1 MTDADL
7 RAPFPW
13 FGGKSRAVKLV
24 WPRLGEVTNYVEP
37 FFGSGAM
44 LLGSPRIHR
53 METVN
58 DRDGFVAN
66 FWRALAADPEA
77 VAHWADQPVVENDLH
92 ARHSW
97 LVSQVGELVPRLEGD
112 PDYYDAKI
120 AGWWVWG
127 LCCWISGGWCAGK
140 GPWRVV
146 DGQLVKGTT
155 GQGVR
160 RKIPHLGDTGR
171 GVNRQM
177 PHLGCGEGVNRISLD
192 GGLVNYL
199 CGLANRIRR
208 VRVCCG
214 DWRRVLGPAPTTCL
228 GLTAVF
234 LDPPYSRSERDAN
247 IYRVEA
253 DIATDVRTWAAEHGQ
268 DPQLRIALCGYDTEH
283 ADLESIGWEVVR
295 WSAHGGYCGPAG
307 NGRASTNRHRERIWF
322 SPSCIQPKPERQLEL
337 W

>member
-1 MTDADL
+1 MIEATDDL

-24 WPRLGEVTNYVEP
+24 WPRLGEVDNYVEP

-44 LLGSPRIHR
+44 LLGSPRTHQ

-58 DRDGFVAN
+58 DRDGFIAN
-66 FWRALAADPEA
+66 FWRALAANPEA
-77 VAHWADQPVVENDLH
+77 VAHWADQPVSENDLH
-92 ARHSW
+92 SRHSW
-97 LVSQVGELVPRLEGD
+97 LVSQVEGLVPQLEGD

-127 LCCWISGGWCAGK
+127 ISCWIGGGWCAGK

-146 DGQLVKGTT
+146 NRRLIKGDAGQ
-155 GQGVR
+155 
-160 RKIPHLGDTGR
+160 
-171 GVNRQM
+171 GVNRQL
-177 PHLGCGEGVNRISLD
+177 PHLGGAGRGVIRIGQD
-192 GGLVNYL
+192 GGLVGYL
-199 CGLANRIRR
+199 RRLADRLRW

-214 DWRRVLGPAPTTCL
+214 DWRRVLGPTPTTRL

-234 LDPPYSRSERDAN
+234 LDPPYSRNERDAN

-253 DIATDVRTWAAEHGQ
+253 DIAADVRTWAAEHGQ
-268 DPQLRIALCGYDTEH
+268 DPLLRIALCGYDTEH
-283 ADLESIGWEVVR
+283 VELESIGWEVVR
-295 WSAHGGYCGPAG
+295 WSARGGYLGPAG
-307 NGRASTNRHRERIWF
+307 DGRASTNRHRERIWF
-322 SPSCIQPKPERQLEL
+322 SPGCIRPESERQLEL

>member
-13 FGGKSRAVKLV
+13 FGGKSRAVELV
-24 WPRLGEVTNYVEP
+24 WPRLGEVDNYVEP

-58 DRDGFVAN
+58 DRDGFIAN
-66 FWRALAADPEA
+66 FWRSLAANPEA
-77 VAHWADQPVVENDLH
+77 VAHWADQPVIENDLH

-97 LVSQVGELVPRLEGD
+97 LISQVAELVPRLEGD

-127 LCCWISGGWCAGK
+127 ISCWIGSGWCAGK

-160 RKIPHLGDTGR
+160 RKIPHLGDTGQ
-171 GVNRQM
+171 GVNRQI
-177 PHLGCGEGVNRISLD
+177 PHLGYGQGVNRQLPHLGWGEGVNRVSLN
-192 GGLVNYL
+192 GGLAKYL
-199 CGLANRIRR
+199 RRLADRLRR
-208 VRVCCG
+208 VR
-214 DWRRVLGPAPTTCL
+214 
-228 GLTAVF
+228 
-234 LDPPYSRSERDAN
+234 E
-247 IYRVEA
+247 I
-253 DIATDVRTWAAEHGQ
+253 
-268 DPQLRIALCGYDTEH
+268 
-283 ADLESIGWEVVR
+283 
-295 WSAHGGYCGPAG
+295 
-307 NGRASTNRHRERIWF
+307 GRAHV
-322 SPSCIQPKPERQLEL
+322 
-337 W
+337 